1 VGTFFAILKA
11 VLGLFG
17 FFKDEKLKQEGVEL
31 QAGRDAKVA
40 ADAQERMA
48 EAVAKAPDTKAEVI
62 DSLKRGDF

>member
-1 VGTFFAILKA
+1 MGTLLAFLKA

-17 FFKDEKLKQEGVEL
+17 FFKDERLKQEGVAL

-48 EAVAKAPDTKAEVI
+48 EAVAKAPDTKEETI
-62 DSLKRGDF
+62 GSLNRGEF